1 MTKETARE
9 YYEDSMARIKDAEN
23 KVETKTIITKYGSY
37 EKDYFHFGADGD
49 RAEIT
54 LHDVMKV
61 NGFSVESDFYR
72 HNEQTVDIY
81 LIVNGKRINYEVKT
95 GAGIIIKAKML
106 RKMVLTDEDRIP
118 ENALIG
124 ADYVVYCPFPRG
136 IDWNDK
142 DEIMDEFYVIP
153 RVDFLN
159 FLIATCG
166 KRKHTFKTATKFS
179 LNKTAVNI
187 QSTYLPQIAQGLI
200 ESDFPT
206 LRTYLTDIGRLK

>member
-1 MTKETARE
+1 MTVQTIHELYTDAM
-9 YYEDSMARIKDAEN
+9 DRIANSEN
-23 KVETKTIITKYGSY
+23 KVELKEIMTKNGSY
-37 EKDYFHFGADGD
+37 FKEYYHFGANGD
-49 RAEIT
+49 RAEIVM
-54 LHDVMKV
+54 HDIMKV

-81 LIVNGKRINYEVKT
+81 LIVKGKRINYEVKT

-106 RKMVLTDEDRIP
+106 RKMTLDDSDRIP
-118 ENALIG
+118 ENALPNV
-124 ADYVVYCPFPRG
+124 DFVVYCPYPANINFDDR
-136 IDWNDK
+136 
-142 DEIMDEFYVIP
+142 DEVLDEFYVIP

-206 LRTYLTDIGRLK
+206 LRTYLQDIGRLK

>member
-1 MTKETARE
+1 MTKETVNM
-9 YYEDSMARIKDAEN
+9 YYDDSMARIDQAES
-23 KVETKTIITKYGSY
+23 KVETKTITTKNGTY

-49 RAEIT
+49 RAEIN
-54 LHDVMKV
+54 LHGIMKV
-61 NGFSVESDFYR
+61 HGFSCKSDFYR
-72 HNEQTVDIY
+72 HNEDAVDLF
-81 LIVNGKRINYEVKT
+81 LIIDGKRVNFEIKT
-95 GAGIIIKAKML
+95 GAGIIIKAKCL
-106 RKMVLTDEDRIP
+106 RKMTLDDSDRIP
-118 ENALIG
+118 ENALQNV
-124 ADYVVYCPFPRG
+124 DFVVYCPFPRG

-153 RVDFLN
+153 RIDFLN

-206 LRTYLTDIGRLK
+206 LRTYLHDIGRLK